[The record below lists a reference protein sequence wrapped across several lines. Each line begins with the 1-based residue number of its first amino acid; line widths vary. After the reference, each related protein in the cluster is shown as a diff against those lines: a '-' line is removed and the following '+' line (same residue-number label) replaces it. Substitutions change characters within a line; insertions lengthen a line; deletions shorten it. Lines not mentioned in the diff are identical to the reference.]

1 MKKSFLLGIDRFLS
15 GKFLKQLAVAFIPF
29 LSVLIVVSLVY
40 IFNNK
45 RDGSIGEKVAQAFV
59 DMTNPET
66 VRDSVYYS
74 TQLIPKQIEQSV
86 TEIEENYHKPS
97 FGTVIGL
104 VVVYFLGAVF
114 FTGLLIATFTNIW
127 RARAE
132 KFRRGKVDY
141 HFSGHIVFLGYNSL
155 VPGLIQKICEERDD
169 NIKEVRIVVGVENNA
184 STVCDKIKNRLFNDY
199 RDRVVVLQ
207 ADGCNMKDL
216 ERLRISFAKE
226 VYIIGEHDDA
236 YNLKC
241 YRTIY
246 ELSLCGKSRETEMP
260 QCYVNLHSQAT
271 LTLFRTYA
279 SSGELGI
286 DFANFHS
293 FSFYDEWARTMIQK
307 EWIFNEE
314 LQDHFFIAGMTEMGV
329 ALARKVALLCQKPN
343 GRPTIITLIDDEA
356 SKKAKNFIIQHQD
369 FFDRIPYRIQT
380 KTTNYNHIPVKSVYI
395 PVTFEFINGDLFD
408 ETIRKEISNSTNNY
422 QQTTT
427 LAICYDDSQQ
437 NIVSGLNLPNNCYG
451 DDSKAHVWLYQP
463 TFGDLGKFL
472 RSKKHTNFITFGTSG
487 DELDIKNTE
496 CVSKAPLINH
506 FLLYEGQAQR
516 KKSQLLK
523 DNEVEDIADLT
534 GEPIASSLE
543 KQSLTDAVW
552 ESADIS
558 RRWVCIRLAEF
569 IPFLTRYKDDTS
581 SNNMIELERKRSTTD
596 YYMFGKEGFYALPN
610 IFSDYIKVLQE
621 IIVKEE
627 LKPNEINTK

>member
-169 NIKEVRIVVGVENNA
+169 NIKEVRIVVGVESNA
-184 STVCDKIKNRLFNDY
+184 SVVNDKIKNRLYNDY
-199 RDRVVVLQ
+199 RNRVVVLQ
-207 ADGCNMKDL
+207 ADSCNMEDL
-216 ERLRISFAKE
+216 ERLRVSFAKE

-241 YRTIY
+241 YRAIY
-246 ELSLCGKSRETEMP
+246 EVYLCEKSPKAKMP
-260 QCYVNLHSQAT
+260 QCYVCLQSQAT

-279 SSGELGI
+279 SAGDLGI
-286 DFANFHS
+286 DFTNFHS
-293 FSFYDEWARTMIQK
+293 FSFYDEWARMLLTKTVK
-307 EWIFNEE
+307 EKMKIKGTKTKRNWPGYEH
-314 LQDHFFIAGMTEMGV
+314 LQDHFIIAGMTEMGI
-329 ALARKVALLCQKPN
+329 ALARKATLLCQKPD
-343 GRPTIITLIDDEA
+343 GKPTIITLIDDEA
-356 SKKAKNFIIQHQD
+356 SKKARDFIIQHQD
-369 FFDRIPYRIQT
+369 LFDRIPYRIQT
-380 KTTNYNHIPVKSVYI
+380 KTSNYKHIPTESFNNDI
-395 PVTFEFINGDLFD
+395 FTIFEFIDGDLFD
-408 ETIRKEISNSTNNY
+408 NTIRQEISDSTNNT
-422 QQTTT
+422 QQTIT
-427 LAICYDDSQQ
+427 LAICYDDPQQ
-437 NIVSGLNLPNNCYG
+437 NIVSGLNLPNNYYG
-451 DDSKAHVWLYQP
+451 DDSNACVWLYQP
-463 TFGDLGKFL
+463 TLGDLGKYL
-472 RSKKHTNFITFGTSG
+472 KSERYTNFSTFGMSG
-487 DELDIKNTE
+487 YELDIRNTD
-496 CVSKAPLINH
+496 CVDNAKLINH
-506 FLLYEGQAQR
+506 FFRHKDDKDKDGND
-516 KKSQLLK
+516 KKIEFTNKVLIK
-523 DNEVEDIADLT
+523 TE
-534 GEPIASSLE
+534 
-543 KQSLTDAVW
+543 W
-552 ESADIS
+552 ESTDIH
-558 RRWVCIRLAEF
+558 RRWICIRHAEF
-569 IPFLTRYKDDTS
+569 IPILTQYMDYIPNSK
-581 SNNMIELERKRSTTD
+581 MIELERKRSTTD
-596 YYMFGKEGFYALPN
+596 IFLFGEEDLYSQQN
-610 IFSDYIKVLQE
+610 IFPKYMEYLHKILHQE
-621 IIVKEE
+621 Y
-627 LKPNEINTK
+627 